1 MIQPV
6 QPETLPQKF
15 LADLPIGRNTMPQTK
30 LDDFKGKISSIFS
43 GNLDIALMKFCY
55 VDIMSETNITSLF
68 KTYQA
73 TYDSLK
79 SSYPHIQFVH
89 VTVPLSVKPHG
100 TKQFIKTLI
109 GRKTVDVENI
119 HRNMF
124 NEILKRTYRDDPI
137 FDLAEA
143 ESTYPDGTRES
154 FEHEGKLYYALIG
167 DYTDDGGHLNETGRK
182 TAAEQLIDVLAT
194 AAKRRTT
201 R

>member
-1 MIQPV
+1 
-6 QPETLPQKF
+6 
-15 LADLPIGRNTMPQTK
+15 
-30 LDDFKGKISSIFS
+30 
-43 GNLDIALMKFCY
+43 